1 MEVHYSDLLFSYLAM
16 KDPYNFTMTETP
28 SGIKIVEWV
37 YADDK
42 MFVGIF
48 SAGNELIDYHFE

>member
-1 MEVHYSDLLFSYLAM
+1 MEVHYSDLLFFYFAM
-16 KDPYNFTMTETP
+16 KDPNNFIMTETP
-28 SGIKIVEWV
+28 GGIKVVEWV

-48 SAGNELIDYHFE
+48 SADNQLITYHFE

>member
-1 MEVHYSDLLFSYLAM
+1 MEIHYSDLLFTYLEM

-28 SGIKIVEWV
+28 GGIKIIEWA

-48 SAGNELIDYHFE
+48 LPKTS

>member
-1 MEVHYSDLLFSYLAM
+1 MEVRYSDLLFSYLAM
-16 KDPYNFTMTETP
+16 KDPNNFIIAETL
-28 SGIKIVEWV
+28 SGLKIVEWV

-48 SAGNELIDYHFE
+48 SADNDLIDYHFE

>member
-16 KDPYNFTMTETP
+16 KDPNFTITESP
-28 SGIKIVEWV
+28 GGIKVVEWV
-37 YADDK
+37 YTDDK

-48 SAGNELIDYHFE
+48 SADNELIAYHFE

>member
-16 KDPYNFTMTETP
+16 KDPNNFIMTETP
-28 SGIKIVEWV
+28 GGIKVVEWV
-37 YADDK
+37 YVDDK

-48 SAGNELIDYHFE
+48 SADNELITYHFE